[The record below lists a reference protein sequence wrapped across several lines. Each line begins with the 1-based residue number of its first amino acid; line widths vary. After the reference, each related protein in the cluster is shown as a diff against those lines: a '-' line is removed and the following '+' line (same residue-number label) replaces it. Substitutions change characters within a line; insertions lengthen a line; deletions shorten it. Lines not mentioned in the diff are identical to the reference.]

1 MGSAFEAVRGFY
13 EQAAEKLGLELSLRE
28 ALSTHAR
35 EVSVQVRVPMD
46 FGGFKYEGK
55 RGTGYFLL
63 SAAPM
68 SWVATNDESANTIT
82 NAKIRWIISAPLNL
96 ELSNV

>member
-1 MGSAFEAVRGFY
+1 MS
-13 EQAAEKLGLELSLRE
+13 S
-28 ALSTHAR
+28 
-35 EVSVQVRVPMD
+35 MD

-55 RGTGYFLL
+55 RGAGYFLL
-63 SAAPM
+63 YAAPM
-68 SWVATNDESANTIT
+68 SWVVTNDASANTIT